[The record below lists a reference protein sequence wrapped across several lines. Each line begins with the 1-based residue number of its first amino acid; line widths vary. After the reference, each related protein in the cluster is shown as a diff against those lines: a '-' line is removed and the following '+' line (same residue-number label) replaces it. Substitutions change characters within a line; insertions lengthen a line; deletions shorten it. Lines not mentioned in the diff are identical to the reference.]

1 MREWPK
7 TVVNRGR
14 LVEQALRLEWLTASW
29 MLIESG
35 VAIGSGIAAG
45 CLTLIAFGADSVIEL
60 LSALLLLWRLTIEL
74 RLREN
79 FPQELEERSA
89 KIGAALLLALSL
101 YVVLSAAWAL
111 WRGVGQEF
119 SLPGLIVAMLAMPVM
134 YAFAKVKLRLARE
147 LKSGALRS
155 DAVESIACSYL
166 SAVVIVGLLAQY
178 LVNAW
183 WIDGVTSLALV
194 PFLLREARKAWHGES
209 DES

>member
-1 MREWPK
+1 
-7 TVVNRGR
+7 
-14 LVEQALRLEWLTASW
+14 
-29 MLIESG
+29 
-35 VAIGSGIAAG
+35 
-45 CLTLIAFGADSVIEL
+45 
-60 LSALLLLWRLTIEL
+60 
-74 RLREN
+74 
-79 FPQELEERSA
+79 
-89 KIGAALLLALSL
+89 L